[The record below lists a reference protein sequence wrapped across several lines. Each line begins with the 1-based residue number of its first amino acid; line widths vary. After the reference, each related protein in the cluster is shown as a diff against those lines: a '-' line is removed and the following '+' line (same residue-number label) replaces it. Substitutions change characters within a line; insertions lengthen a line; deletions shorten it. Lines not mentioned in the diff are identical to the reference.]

1 MTSRELLE
9 KRQALLQQ
17 QIAANLDLLIGT
29 LAKSPAMRGYNL
41 TTKRQGKTITA
52 YVRKDLRRQVQI
64 MTGRYQRVRRLLRQL
79 SQINWQLL
87 QQSAD

>member
-1 MTSRELLE
+1 MASRELLE
-9 KRQALLQQ
+9 KRQDLLKQ

-29 LAKSPAMRGYNL
+29 LAKSPAMRGHNL
-41 TTKRQGKTITA
+41 TTKHQGKTVTR

-64 MTGRYQRVRRLLRQL
+64 MAARYQRVRRLLLQL
-79 SQINWQLL
+79 SQVNWHLL